1 MISKES
7 FIKKL
12 RVLGKQYAN
21 KTILDSENHQDATES
36 VISDYLQGAED
47 SYNTFRTYDKERF
60 CDSLRNILNYY
71 KKLEELEDV
80 LNCVLRE
87 SPIGESESFII
98 TDLIRALANDD
109 SETMDDIEWWLYED
123 VEKEWI
129 IDGELVKVETPEQF
143 YDALKKLN
151 RV

>member
-7 FIKKL
+7 FLKKL
-12 RVLGKQYAN
+12 SILGKQYAN
-21 KTILDSENHQDATES
+21 KTIADPENHQDAVKS

-47 SYNTFRTYDKERF
+47 SYDTFRTYDKERF
-60 CDSLRNILNYY
+60 CNSLRDILNYY
-71 KKLEELEDV
+71 KKLEKVEDV

-87 SPIGESESFII
+87 SSISESESFII
-98 TDLIRALANDD
+98 TDLIKALANND
-109 SETMDDIEWWLYED
+109 ENTVEDIEWWLYED
-123 VEKEWI
+123 VEKEWT
-129 IDGELVKVETPEQF
+129 IDNETVKVETPEQL

>member
-7 FIKKL
+7 FIEKL
-12 RVLGKQYAN
+12 RILGKQYAN
-21 KTILDSENHQDATES
+21 KTILDSENHQDAVES
-36 VISDYLQGAED
+36 IISDYLQGVED
-47 SYNTFRTYDKERF
+47 SYDTFRTYDKERF

>member
-7 FIKKL
+7 FLKKV

-21 KTILDSENHQDATES
+21 NTILDSGSHQDAVEA

-47 SYNTFRTYDKERF
+47 SYDTFRTYDKERF
-60 CDSLRNILNYY
+60 CNSLRDILHYQRELD
-71 KKLEELEDV
+71 KLENTLG
-80 LNCVLRE
+80 CVICE
-87 SPIGESESFII
+87 SPICESVTFII
-98 TDLIRALANDD
+98 TNLIRALANDD
-109 SETMDDIEWWLYED
+109 SETRDDIEWWLYED

-129 IDGELVKVETPEQF
+129 IDGELIKVETPEQF
-143 YDALKKLN
+143 YDVLKKLN

>member
-12 RVLGKQYAN
+12 KVLGKQYAS
-21 KTILDSENHQDATES
+21 KTILDPENHQDAVES
-36 VISDYLQGAED
+36 VISDYLQGVED
-47 SYNTFRTYDKERF
+47 SYDTFRTYDKERF
-60 CDSLRNILNYY
+60 CDSLRDILHYQR
-71 KKLEELEDV
+71 KLDKLEDTLG
-80 LNCVLRE
+80 CAICE
-87 SPIGESESFII
+87 SSICESVSFII
-98 TDLIRALANDD
+98 TSLIRTLANDD
-109 SETMDDIEWWLYED
+109 SETRDDIEWWLYED
-123 VEKEWI
+123 VEKEWV

>member
-1 MISKES
+1 MINKKS
-7 FIKKL
+7 FLEKI

-21 KTILDSENHQDATES
+21 NIVLNPKNKDAKDII
-36 VISDYLQGAED
+36 ISDYLQGAAD
-47 SYNTFRTYDKERF
+47 AYDTFRTYDKERF

-71 KKLEELEDV
+71 KKLEKLEDV

-87 SPIGESESFII
+87 SPIGESITFII
-98 TDLIRALANDD
+98 TDLIRALANND
-109 SETMDDIEWWLYED
+109 ENTVEDIEWWLYED
-123 VEKEWI
+123 VEKEWT
-129 IDGELVKVETPEQF
+129 IDGELVKVETPEQL

>member
-7 FIKKL
+7 FLKKV

-21 KTILDSENHQDATES
+21 NTILDSENHQDAVNA

-47 SYNTFRTYDKERF
+47 AYDTFRTYDKERF
-60 CDSLRNILNYY
+60 CDSLRDILHYQRGLD
-71 KKLEELEDV
+71 KLEDTLG
-80 LNCVLRE
+80 CVICE
-87 SPIGESESFII
+87 SPICESVSFII
-98 TDLIRALANDD
+98 TSLIRALANDD
-109 SETMDDIEWWLYED
+109 SETRDDIEWWLYED

>member
-12 RVLGKQYAN
+12 KVLGKQYAN

>member
-7 FIKKL
+7 FLKKL
-12 RVLGKQYAN
+12 RVLGKQYAS
-21 KTILDSENHQDATES
+21 KTILDPENHKDAVES

-60 CDSLRNILNYY
+60 CNSLRDILNYY
-71 KKLEELEDV
+71 KKLEKLEDV

-87 SPIGESESFII
+87 SPIGESKTFII
-98 TDLIRALANDD
+98 NDLIRALANND
-109 SETMDDIEWWLYED
+109 ENTVEDIEWWLYED
-123 VEKEWI
+123 VEKEWT
-129 IDGELVKVETPEQF
+129 IDGKLVKVETPEQL

>member
-7 FIKKL
+7 FLKKV

-21 KTILDSENHQDATES
+21 NIILSSENKNAKDII
-36 VISDYLQGAED
+36 ISDYLQGAAD
-47 SYNTFRTYDKERF
+47 AYNAFRTYDKKRF
-60 CDSLRNILNYY
+60 CDSLRDILHYQRELD
-71 KKLEELEDV
+71 KLEDTLG
-80 LNCVLRE
+80 CVLCE
-87 SPIGESESFII
+87 SSICESVSFII
-98 TDLIRALANDD
+98 TSLIRALANDD
-109 SETMDDIEWWLYED
+109 SETKDDIEWWLYED

>member
-7 FIKKL
+7 FLKKL
-12 RVLGKQYAN
+12 RVLGKQYAS
-21 KTILDSENHQDATES
+21 KTILDTENHQDAIKS
-36 VISDYLQGAED
+36 VMSDYLQGVED

-60 CDSLRNILNYY
+60 CNSLRNILNYY

-87 SPIGESESFII
+87 SPIGESESSII
-98 TDLIRALANDD
+98 TDLIKALANND
-109 SETMDDIEWWLYED
+109 ENTVEDIEWWLYED

-129 IDGELVKVETPEQF
+129 IDGELVKVETPEQL

>member
-12 RVLGKQYAN
+12 KVLGKQYAS
-21 KTILDSENHQDATES
+21 KTILDPENHQDAVES
-36 VISDYLQGAED
+36 IISDYLQGVED
-47 SYNTFRTYDKERF
+47 SYDTFRTYDKERF
-60 CDSLRNILNYY
+60 CDSLRDILHYQRELD
-71 KKLEELEDV
+71 KLENTLG
-80 LNCVLRE
+80 CVICE
-87 SPIGESESFII
+87 SSICESVTFII
-98 TDLIRALANDD
+98 TSLIRTLANDD
-109 SETMDDIEWWLYED
+109 SETRDDIEWWLYED
-123 VEKEWI
+123 VEKEWV

>member
-1 MISKES
+1 MINKEA
-7 FIKKL
+7 FLKKV
-12 RVLGKQYAN
+12 RVSGKQYAN
-21 KTILDSENHQDATES
+21 KTILDSESHPDAVEA

-47 SYNTFRTYDKERF
+47 SYDTFRTYDKERF
-60 CDSLRNILNYY
+60 CSSLRDILSYY
-71 KKLEELEDV
+71 KKLKELEDI
-80 LNCVLRE
+80 LDCVLSE
-87 SPIGESESFII
+87 SPIGESVESLI
-98 TDLIRALANDD
+98 TDLIKALSNND

-129 IDGELVKVETPEQF
+129 IDGETIKVKTPEQL

>member
-1 MISKES
+1 MISKKS
-7 FIKKL
+7 FLEKL
-12 RVLGKQYAN
+12 RVLGNQYAN
-21 KTILDSENHQDATES
+21 TIVLNSKNKDAKD
-36 VISDYLQGAED
+36 IIMSDYLQGASD
-47 SYNTFRTYDKERF
+47 SYATFRTYDKERF
-60 CDSLRNILNYY
+60 CNSLRDILNYY

-129 IDGELVKVETPEQF
+129 IDEELVKVETPEQF

>member
-1 MISKES
+1 MINKKS
-7 FIKKL
+7 FLEKI
-12 RVLGKQYAN
+12 RVSGKQYAN
-21 KTILDSENHQDATES
+21 MAIIDPENHQDAVNA

-47 SYNTFRTYDKERF
+47 AYDTFRTYDKERF
-60 CDSLRNILNYY
+60 CDSLRDILHYQRELD
-71 KKLEELEDV
+71 KLEDTLG
-80 LNCVLRE
+80 CVICE
-87 SPIGESESFII
+87 SSICESVSFII
-98 TDLIRALANDD
+98 TSLIRALANDD
-109 SETMDDIEWWLYED
+109 SETRDDIEWWLYED

>member
-7 FIKKL
+7 FLKKL
-12 RVLGKQYAN
+12 KVLGKQYAS
-21 KTILDSENHQDATES
+21 KTILDPENHQDAAKS
-36 VISDYLQGAED
+36 VISDYLKGVED
-47 SYNTFRTYDKERF
+47 SYDIFRTYDKERF
-60 CDSLRNILNYY
+60 CNSLRNILNYY

-87 SPIGESESFII
+87 SPIGESESSII
-98 TDLIRALANDD
+98 TDLIKALANND
-109 SETMDDIEWWLYED
+109 ENTVEDIEWWLYED

>member
-7 FIKKL
+7 FINKL
-12 RVLGKQYAN
+12 KVLGKQYAN
-21 KTILDSENHQDATES
+21 KTILDPENHKDAVES
-36 VISDYLQGAED
+36 VISDYLQGVKD
-47 SYNTFRTYDKERF
+47 SYDTFRTYDKERF
-60 CDSLRNILNYY
+60 CDSLRDILHYQRDLD
-71 KKLEELEDV
+71 KLEDTLG
-80 LNCVLRE
+80 CAIFE
-87 SPIGESESFII
+87 SHICESVTFII
-98 TDLIRALANDD
+98 TSLIRALANDD
-109 SETMDDIEWWLYED
+109 SETRDDIEWWLYED

>member
-12 RVLGKQYAN
+12 RVLGKQYAS
-21 KTILDSENHQDATES
+21 KIILDPENHQDAIKS

-47 SYNTFRTYDKERF
+47 SYDTLRTYDKERF
-60 CDSLRNILNYY
+60 CDSLRDILHYQRELD
-71 KKLEELEDV
+71 KLEDTLG
-80 LNCVLRE
+80 CVICE
-87 SPIGESESFII
+87 SSICESITFII
-98 TDLIRALANDD
+98 TSLIRALANND
-109 SETMDDIEWWLYED
+109 SETRDDIEWWLYED

-129 IDGELVKVETPEQF
+129 IDGKLVKVETPEQF

>member
-21 KTILDSENHQDATES
+21 KTILDPENHQDAIES

-60 CDSLRNILNYY
+60 CDSLRDILHYQRELD
-71 KKLEELEDV
+71 KLENTLG
-80 LNCVLRE
+80 CVICE
-87 SPIGESESFII
+87 SSICESVTFII
-98 TDLIRALANDD
+98 TSLIRTLANDD
-109 SETMDDIEWWLYED
+109 SETRDDIEWWLYED
-123 VEKEWI
+123 VEKEWV

>member
-12 RVLGKQYAN
+12 RVLGNQYAN
-21 KTILDSENHQDATES
+21 NIVLNSKNKDAKDII
-36 VISDYLQGAED
+36 ISDYLQGASD
-47 SYNTFRTYDKERF
+47 SYDTFRTYDKERF
-60 CDSLRNILNYY
+60 CNSLRDILNYY
-71 KKLEELEDV
+71 KKLEKLEDV

-87 SPIGESESFII
+87 SPIGESTTFII
-98 TDLIRALANDD
+98 TDLIRALANND
-109 SETMDDIEWWLYED
+109 ENTVEDIEWWLYED
-123 VEKEWI
+123 VEKEWT
-129 IDGELVKVETPEQF
+129 IDGELVKVETPEQL

>member
-21 KTILDSENHQDATES
+21 KTILDSENHQDAVES

>member
-1 MISKES
+1 M
-7 FIKKL
+7 
-12 RVLGKQYAN
+12 GKQYAS
-21 KTILDSENHQDATES
+21 KTILDPENHKDSVES

-60 CDSLRNILNYY
+60 CNSLRDILNYY
-71 KKLEELEDV
+71 KKLEKLEDV

-87 SPIGESESFII
+87 SPIGESTTFII
-98 TDLIRALANDD
+98 TDLVRALANND
-109 SETMDDIEWWLYED
+109 ENTVEDIEWWLYED

-129 IDGELVKVETPEQF
+129 INNETVKVETPEQL
-143 YDALKKLN
+143 YNALKKLN

>member
-7 FIKKL
+7 FINKL
-12 RVLGKQYAN
+12 KVLGKQYAN
-21 KTILDSENHQDATES
+21 KTILDPENHQDAVKS
-36 VISDYLQGAED
+36 IISDYLQGVED

-60 CDSLRNILNYY
+60 CDSLRDILHYQRDLD
-71 KKLEELEDV
+71 KLEDTLG
-80 LNCVLRE
+80 CAIFE
-87 SPIGESESFII
+87 SHICESVTFII
-98 TDLIRALANDD
+98 TSLIRALANDD

-129 IDGELVKVETPEQF
+129 IDGELIKVETPEQF

>member
-7 FIKKL
+7 FLKKV

-21 KTILDSENHQDATES
+21 NTILDSKDHQDAVRA

-47 SYNTFRTYDKERF
+47 SYDTFRTYDKERF
-60 CDSLRNILNYY
+60 CNSLRDILDYY
-71 KKLEELEDV
+71 KKLEKLENI
-80 LNCVLRE
+80 LNCVLGE
-87 SPIGESESFII
+87 SPIGESITYII
-98 TDLIRALANDD
+98 TDLIRALANNDVD
-109 SETMDDIEWWLYED
+109 TVNDIEWWLYED
-123 VEKEWI
+123 VEKEWT
-129 IDGELVKVETPEQF
+129 IDNKTVKVETPEQL

>member
-7 FIKKL
+7 FIEKL

-36 VISDYLQGAED
+36 VISDYLQGVED
-47 SYNTFRTYDKERF
+47 SYDTFRTYDKERF

>member
-21 KTILDSENHQDATES
+21 KTILDSKSHPDAVEA

-47 SYNTFRTYDKERF
+47 SYDTFRIYDKERF
-60 CDSLRNILNYY
+60 CNSLRDISNYY
-71 KKLEELEDV
+71 KKLEKLEDV

-87 SPIGESESFII
+87 SPIGESTTSII
-98 TDLIRALANDD
+98 TDLIRALANNDVD
-109 SETMDDIEWWLYED
+109 TINDIEWWLYED

-129 IDGELVKVETPEQF
+129 VDEETIKVETPEQL

>member
-7 FIKKL
+7 FLKKV

-21 KTILDSENHQDATES
+21 NTILDSESHPDAVEA

-47 SYNTFRTYDKERF
+47 SYDIFRTYDKERF
-60 CDSLRNILNYY
+60 CDSLRDILHYQRELD
-71 KKLEELEDV
+71 KLEDTLG
-80 LNCVLRE
+80 CVLCE
-87 SPIGESESFII
+87 SSICESVSFII
-98 TDLIRALANDD
+98 TSLIRALANDD
-109 SETMDDIEWWLYED
+109 SETRDDIEWWLYED
-123 VEKEWI
+123 VEKEWV
-129 IDGELVKVETPEQF
+129 IDGELIKVETPEQF

>member
-7 FIKKL
+7 FLKKL

-21 KTILDSENHQDATES
+21 KTILDSKDHQDAVEA
-36 VISDYLQGAED
+36 VVSDYLQGAED

-60 CDSLRNILNYY
+60 CDSLRNILN
-71 KKLEELEDV
+71 
-80 LNCVLRE
+80 CVLRE
-87 SPIGESESFII
+87 SPIGESTTFII
-98 TDLIRALANDD
+98 TDLVRALANNDV
-109 SETMDDIEWWLYED
+109 ETINDIEWWLYED

>member
-12 RVLGKQYAN
+12 RVLGKQYAS
-21 KTILDSENHQDATES
+21 KTILDPENHKDAVES

-60 CDSLRNILNYY
+60 CNSLRDILNYY
-71 KKLEELEDV
+71 KKLEKLEDV

-98 TDLIRALANDD
+98 TDLIRALANND
-109 SETMDDIEWWLYED
+109 ENTVKDIEWWLYED

-129 IDGELVKVETPEQF
+129 INNETIKVETPEQL